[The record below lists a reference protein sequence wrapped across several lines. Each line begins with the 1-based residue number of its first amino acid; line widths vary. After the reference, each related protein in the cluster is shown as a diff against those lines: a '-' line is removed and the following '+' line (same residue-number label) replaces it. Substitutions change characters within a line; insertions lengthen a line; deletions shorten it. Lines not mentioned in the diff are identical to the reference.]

1 MLFNI
6 WKTWWLSAQILS
18 LGCWAWD
25 GNRVAVRLTVRAL
38 WVANT
43 LFIRLSVSL
52 FIWLSNYPSQQT
64 AHRRLNVNST
74 VDGGHVWQLLHL
86 HAGRLI
92 LKTRQ
97 IQRIQMFLTR
107 NGCDVAAK
115 IRMCV
120 RGSWAG
126 RELSLSGQPVEF
138 RKKARASGSDNK
150 PFRFKSSTHTANNY
164 IGLYWVTVRKWCCQ
178 NTNRWIPKE
187 KALII

>member
-1 MLFNI
+1 MKGDLHVKHETATPGKRRRKKETETCPKITWGTNSYCMLFNI

-74 VDGGHVWQLLHL
+74 VDGGHVWQLLLL
-86 HAGRLI
+86 HAGQLI
-92 LKTRQ
+92 LKTRR
-97 IQRIQMFLTR
+97 IQRNQKWSNVSDT
-107 NGCDVAAK
+107 K
-115 IRMCV
+115 PV
-120 RGSWAG
+120 RCG
-126 RELSLSGQPVEF
+126 R
-138 RKKARASGSDNK
+138 
-150 PFRFKSSTHTANNY
+150 
-164 IGLYWVTVRKWCCQ
+164 
-178 NTNRWIPKE
+178 
-187 KALII
+187 